1 MLQAIVLH
9 SDLGQNPHLKDFVG
23 VLSSH
28 PFTICASL
36 RVFGRGIESLPLTG
50 DWEHMLSKFTHRPLR
65 SPECV
70 SLMEALSVNYVRN
83 TKLNPASLSTYT
95 DFFIDHTMPNEA
107 LRVISYGM
115 NKQTSE
121 PWQWC
126 FGSLDEGCEY
136 LCIL

>member
-1 MLQAIVLH
+1 MLQALVLH

-23 VLSSH
+23 VLSSR
-28 PFTICASL
+28 PLIICASL

-50 DWEHMLSKFTHRPLR
+50 DWEHMLSKFAHMPLR
-65 SPECV
+65 SLECV
-70 SLMEALSVNYVRN
+70 SLMEVWPVNYVRN
-83 TKLNPASLSTYT
+83 VELNPDSLSAHT

-121 PWQWC
+121 PWQWY